1 MDGLIATLFQYM
13 DLKYTALN
21 QFASEMSS
29 LSQLVTDVNTA
40 KDKIESL
47 DGAFGELESLLV
59 ELEDICDQ
67 RNHVKK
73 KLEHEHQLKKY
84 QQNKHLELEQVKV
97 MQAKTHA
104 ARVQKFEEQISL
116 VLQERQKVFEEAH
129 REQMIKYM
137 TTGQVDKLLPS
148 PLHSANLADIEID
161 QDAVELDEFLG
172 SVEENE
178 PPGEKPMLEEDTETE
193 EELDNEQTSVVLED
207 EDCNA
212 GNTSDDLVSEPLP
225 DGGTLVGDHGNTTV
239 DIQTNSKDDSSKT

>member
-1 MDGLIATLFQYM
+1 L
-13 DLKYTALN
+13 
-21 QFASEMSS
+21 
-29 LSQLVTDVNTA
+29 LSVTV
-40 KDKIESL
+40 
-47 DGAFGELESLLV
+47 
-59 ELEDICDQ
+59 
-67 RNHVKK
+67 
-73 KLEHEHQLKKY
+73 
-84 QQNKHLELEQVKV
+84 
-97 MQAKTHA
+97 
-104 ARVQKFEEQISL
+104 
-116 VLQERQKVFEEAH
+116 
-129 REQMIKYM
+129 
-137 TTGQVDKLLPS
+137 LPS